1 MKSIASNHFPQ
12 VRFEGLEK
20 RLYNPVLKKRYKN
33 RPEERVRLKWLEYLL
48 HQTDWKKSRIGFEAP
63 VHLRQEKN
71 ALRADLILYNK
82 QMKPEI
88 LVECK
93 AGSVSLTQSAA
104 EQAARYNVSVEALY
118 ICLTNGVSDF
128 WFEQQNG
135 SVKPIESPIEE
146 IKTNTSITRQTEWWF
161 ERGFCSPD
169 TSTELLKHLNPIIT
183 HFWNEAIDWPINYL
197 DFPSSFLPIP
207 LNHYY
212 RVSQLSDETKLAI
225 TFLGAPGNHSYL
237 IAILNQ
243 SGHNSGFLSIDLEL
257 LIKQESGSATLFNH
271 YGEETFSAHKKLP
284 IFGKTFNPSIIEN
297 LPNFLISFFD

>member
-1 MKSIASNHFPQ
+1 MKSIALNHFPQ
-12 VRFEGLEK
+12 VRFEGSEK
-20 RLYNPVLKKRYKN
+20 RLYNPILKKRYKN

-48 HQTDWKKSRIGFEAP
+48 HQTSWKKSRIGFETP

-82 QMKPEI
+82 QMKPEV

-93 AGSVSLTQSAA
+93 AGSVSLTQSVA
-104 EQAARYNVSVEALY
+104 EQAARYNVSVEAPY

-146 IKTNTSITRQTEWWF
+146 SISNYSIDRKSEWWW
-161 ERGFCSPD
+161 ERGFCSSDSSP
-169 TSTELLKHLNPIIT
+169 ELIERLNPIIT
-183 HFWNEAIDWPINYL
+183 HFLGETIDWPINYL

-212 RVSQLSDETKLAI
+212 RVSPLTEETKLAI
-225 TFLGAPGNHSYL
+225 TFLGAPGDHSYL

-243 SGHNSGFLSIDLEL
+243 SGQNSGFLSIDLEQ
-257 LIKQESGSATLFNH
+257 LIRRETDSAKLFSH
-271 YGEETFSAHKKLP
+271 HGEKTFSAHKKLP
-284 IFGKTFNPSIIEN
+284 LFGKTFNPSVVEN